1 MKKVIN
7 GRSYNTETAKE
18 LGYQTNGYANNVGG
32 DEEFFE
38 IFSKTQKLAQFPC
51 FDEDEY
57 NRITEHLQSEKVLMV
72 FKKEKPVA
80 VLLSLE
86 EYQNRSE

>member
-1 MKKVIN
+1 MKQKI
-7 GRSYNTETAKE
+7 GQKKYLDAEK
-18 LGYQTNGYANNVGG
+18 YIKIFGG

>member
-1 MKKVIN
+1 MSRGGGKKIIPL
-7 GRSYNTETAKE
+7 SEDEAKNWAE
-18 LGYQTNGYANNVGG
+18 KYIKIFGG